1 MAIWLR
7 LSSKPLGSGLG
18 SDLVP
23 HPPLNAHFNFRI
35 DLSPKTDWFRPWFRL
50 GSNFSNHVL
59 VVLA

>member
-23 HPPLNAHFNFRI
+23 ESPLNANFNFRI
-35 DLSPKTDWFRPWFRL
+35 DLSPKTD
-50 GSNFSNHVL
+50 
-59 VVLA
+59 